1 MERKKIVIGSVGI
14 AVLFILGIL
23 IGIGIFHTRY
33 QYEIE
38 EVTEYSYHLLYV
50 DGQYG
55 VLDKAGNILI
65 EPEYNMIQIPNPSK
79 SIFICMKDYQAEN
92 NGYQVSVRNEKNEP
106 ILTEFDGIEPIPLR
120 EESAEIPY
128 EKSVLKY
135 RKGDL
140 YGLIDYTGKIQV
152 EAEYEDI
159 DL

>member
-92 NGYQVSVRNEKNEP
+92 NGYQVSVRNEKN
-106 ILTEFDGIEPIPLR
+106 
-120 EESAEIPY
+120 
-128 EKSVLKY
+128 
-135 RKGDL
+135 
-140 YGLIDYTGKIQV
+140 
-152 EAEYEDI
+152 
-159 DL
+159 